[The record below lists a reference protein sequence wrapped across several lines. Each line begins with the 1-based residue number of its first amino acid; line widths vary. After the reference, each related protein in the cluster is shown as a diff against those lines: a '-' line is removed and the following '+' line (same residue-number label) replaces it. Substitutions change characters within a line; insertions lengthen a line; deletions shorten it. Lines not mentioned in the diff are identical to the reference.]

1 MALKIC
7 ADDNI
12 IRICEQY
19 MVFVVPPQHN
29 VMKLEISDHPH
40 NTDIL
45 NISLRQSIVKIFSQY
60 VKMSFKK
67 IQPQLL

>member
-1 MALKIC
+1 MTPEIC

-12 IRICEQY
+12 IRICKQF

-29 VMKLEISDHPH
+29 VMKLEISNHPH
-40 NTDIL
+40 DTDIL
-45 NISLRQSIVKIFSQY
+45 NISLRQSIVKAFSQY
-60 VKMSFKK
+60 VKLSFKK